1 MRNLCMALAI
11 SLLLT
16 SCVQA
21 PEFTLPEPTTETPV
35 VEVAPEPTPTPSLPL
50 WSEEEA
56 VALAQMLWG
65 EARGVSLRYR
75 KSGLCVVRSKPV
87 RLIRKRYHRS
97 CKRTLPVC
105 RLFTGQSG

>member
-50 WSEEEA
+50 
-56 VALAQMLWG
+56 
-65 EARGVSLRYR
+65 
-75 KSGLCVVRSKPV
+75 
-87 RLIRKRYHRS
+87 
-97 CKRTLPVC
+97 
-105 RLFTGQSG
+105 

>member
-65 EARGVSLRYR
+65 EARGVPSDTE
-75 KSGLCVVRSKPV
+75 
-87 RLIRKRYHRS
+87 KR
-97 CKRTLPVC
+97 PVC
-105 RLFTGQSG
+105 GAF